1 MNARAVASAQAQASA
16 GYHMAG
22 MKAALAGFAAERA
35 GLLSQLADGLN
46 QLTGKSARAWVF
58 TAKGDA
64 ATLTR
69 TLMQDIPQPFAVHSA
84 AIMLAGDNLDGIK
97 GMIHDINDHA
107 GA

>member
-1 MNARAVASAQAQASA
+1 MASAQAQASA
-16 GYHMAG
+16 GIDMAG
-22 MKAALAGFAAERA
+22 MKTALAGFAAERA
-35 GLLSQLADGLN
+35 GLLSQLADGLS

-69 TLMQDIPQPFAVHSA
+69 ALMQGIPQPSAVHSA

-97 GMIHDINDHA
+97 GMIHDLDNHA